1 MDVFLKVS
9 AGVLLSVIL
18 WVVLSRQG
26 KDYGLLLSLLVCS
39 MVMLAAV
46 TYLRELIAFM
56 ERLAGIAR
64 LQQGVLKILLK
75 VVGIGLVTQV
85 VDMVCQ
91 DAGNQSLGKTLR
103 FLSTSVILWIALP
116 LLQEM
121 LTMIETLLGGI

>member
-26 KDYGLLLSLLVCS
+26 KDYGLLLSLMVCS

-56 ERLAGIAR
+56 ERLAGIAK

>member
-56 ERLAGIAR
+56 ERLAGIAK

>member
-1 MDVFLKVS
+1 
-9 AGVLLSVIL
+9 VLLSVIL

-56 ERLAGIAR
+56 ERLADIAK
-64 LQQGVLKILLK
+64 LQQGALKILLK

-103 FLSTSVILWIALP
+103 FLSTSVILWIALH